1 VSSGKGHKNS
11 ENLQKVSTKCGVF
24 LSSGDFPSLMEIP
37 NFSGMNQQK
46 HVRNRQNNGEFLV
59 STYMYFRIRGD
70 VLM

>member
-1 VSSGKGHKNS
+1 VKICKKLVQNA
-11 ENLQKVSTKCGVF
+11 EFF